1 MSFNKAMILHEYKW
15 IVAGKERYEED
26 QNSVPDESYIV
37 QSRFIINKA
46 ETNTLIWKLY
56 LFLTLFR
63 SYTKG
68 KVMVISKP
76 QNPTHL
82 LFEPWGQRVLAFN
95 LGEHI

>member
-1 MSFNKAMILHEYKW
+1 MILHEYKW
-15 IVAGKERYEED
+15 IVTGEERYEED
-26 QNSVPDESYIV
+26 QNSVSDASYIV

-63 SYTKG
+63 IYMKG
-68 KVMVISKP
+68 RVIIISKP

-82 LFEPWGQRVLAFN
+82 LFEQWIRSVLAFN
-95 LGEHI
+95 LWEHI